1 MRELKYQMSPF
12 YKFLKSVS
20 LTLFFGLFTSLV
32 YAQTDKP
39 VNKENTWTFTYM
51 KANPG
56 EHTNVK
62 AFLERNW
69 LAMDSIAVVQG
80 LINKYELIEN
90 IEAQQNP
97 NAEWNFIV
105 AVEYFTRNTYADI
118 ADKFELIRKQHQ
130 IIKIEGKTLKEL
142 GSILKSET
150 VTKNVH

>member
-1 MRELKYQMSPF
+1 MNSF
-12 YKFLKSVS
+12 NNFFKSVS
-20 LTLFFGLFTSLV
+20 LVLFFGLVTALA
-32 YAQTDKP
+32 YAQTSKP
-39 VNKENTWTFTYM
+39 VNKENTWTFTYL

-56 EHTNVK
+56 EHSNVK

-90 IEAQQNP
+90 IEGQHNP
-97 NAEWNFIV
+97 NTKWNFIV
-105 AVEYFTRNTYADI
+105 AVEYFTRNTYTDI

-130 IIKIEGKTLKEL
+130 TIKIEGKTLKEL

-150 VTKNVH
+150 VIKKVH